1 MPFGIYF
8 AGTLSGS
15 RLAPAAGGLGR
26 DDELRNHGHGLP
38 MYQSPRPGRLFIRV
52 IDFAPGG
59 FASLNPP
66 YKLHAWTAQNVGW
79 IKAFGRIH
87 QKL

>member
-1 MPFGIYF
+1 MIFVQSVTGWTVPKI
-8 AGTLSGS
+8 A
-15 RLAPAAGGLGR
+15 RRGR
-26 DDELRNHGHGLP
+26 D
-38 MYQSPRPGRLFIRV
+38 FIGV
-52 IDFAPGG
+52 IDFALGG
-59 FASLNPP
+59 FGQGLNPP